1 MPIDQIKGMQNIN
14 PDSSF
19 RYKRNIVVIG
29 VSIFLL
35 YIFNNILYF
44 YSPFIPGDPT
54 RFFWILLNNIYNRTE
69 ISFLTEN
76 FISCLWPI
84 NLFLLLTILGYF
96 SFFFIN
102 QLLYKKFVLVLI
114 SVSGLFAIFVVFLIY
129 PFNLDAI
136 QSNIFIKI
144 VLTMFMLSFSLNILR
159 LLLQRN

>member
-1 MPIDQIKGMQNIN
+1 MTVDQLKGIQTLN

-29 VSIFLL
+29 TSIFLL

-102 QLLYKKFVLVLI
+102 QQLYKKFVLVLI
-114 SVSGLFAIFVVFLIY
+114 SVSGLFAIFVVYLIY
-129 PFNLDAI
+129 PFNPDVV

-144 VLTMFMLSFSLNILR
+144 VLIMFMLSFGLNILR